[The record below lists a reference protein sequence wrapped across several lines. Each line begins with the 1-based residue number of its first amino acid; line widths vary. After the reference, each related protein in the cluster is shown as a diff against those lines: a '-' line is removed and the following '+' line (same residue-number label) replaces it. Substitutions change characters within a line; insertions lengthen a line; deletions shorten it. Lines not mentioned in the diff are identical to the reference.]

1 MRLDLSPKFRHRS
14 KYGAKVNGD
23 DHSKETT
30 NGAVILDSKGDQ
42 EKDNLLNNADID
54 VDDHDVV
61 VETPKDDDDNEDIDV
76 DGDFSANVCV
86 TSSPS
91 PESDL
96 SGSVCKRCVSDSG
109 HEGDISDVDLS
120 EDPFS
125 STERLHSR
133 RNTLDDEA
141 ECVAYAS
148 AQYCDNKDNGGRS
161 GTTS

>member
-1 MRLDLSPKFRHRS
+1 MTPTSTPTVKELPHSATRNPFKLRLDLSPKFRHRS
-14 KYGAKVNGD
+14 KDGAKVNGD
-23 DHSKETT
+23 DHNKETR
-30 NGAVILDSKGDQ
+30 NGAVILDSKDDQ
-42 EKDNLLNNADID
+42 EKDKLLNNGDVDVD
-54 VDDHDVV
+54 VDDDVV
-61 VETPKDDDDNEDIDV
+61 VETPKDDDDIEDVDV
-76 DGDFSANVCV
+76 DGDFSANACI

-133 RNTLDDEA
+133 RNALDDEA
-141 ECVAYAS
+141 
-148 AQYCDNKDNGGRS
+148 
-161 GTTS
+161 

>member
-1 MRLDLSPKFRHRS
+1 MVLLSWTVK
-14 KYGAKVNGD
+14 D
-23 DHSKETT
+23 
-30 NGAVILDSKGDQ
+30 DQ
-42 EKDNLLNNADID
+42 EKDNLLNNGD
-54 VDDHDVV
+54 VDVNVDDDVV

-76 DGDFSANVCV
+76 DGDFSANACI

-141 ECVAYAS
+141 ECVTHAS
-148 AQYCDNKDNGGRS
+148 AQYCDNKDDDRRS
-161 GTTS
+161 GTSS